1 MAFDVQIQNHFENH
15 SVVDFTGKILML
27 LTIIIL
33 IIISIIIVNIR
44 TYIHTNIHTDRPTD
58 LHHICIHSN
67 NTYIETERQTDFFF
81 FNLILAR
88 GQAFGDEVINSR
100 ELSMGMK

>member
-15 SVVDFTGKILML
+15 SVVDFTSKILML
-27 LTIIIL
+27 LAIIIL

-58 LHHICIHSN
+58 LHHTCIHTY
-67 NTYIETERQTDFFF
+67 NTYIQIDRQTVF
-81 FNLILAR
+81 
-88 GQAFGDEVINSR
+88 
-100 ELSMGMK
+100 LST